1 MGIWSSSILGRLT
14 VLLVTALA
22 VTTSPYET
30 AHAQAGKASLRG
42 TVSSPETGSALPGA
56 VVSVE
61 ELNRRTRANQS
72 GAFFISSLPA
82 GTYTVR
88 VRLLGHAV
96 YSTSV
101 ELREGSEATLHIS
114 LDRLAHRLAP
124 IEVVRART
132 EMARTAELIPG
143 SVHVV
148 TADEFETENLLH
160 DDVHALL
167 RQVPGVNIQEEE
179 GFGLRPNIGLRGS
192 GTDRSSKVTVM
203 EDGVLIAP
211 APYAAPSAYHF
222 PVVGRMSAIEVRK
235 GSSQIQYGPRTV
247 GGAINL
253 ISTPI
258 PDDLSLSA
266 DLVGGEDATRKLRAS
281 LGDSYRNVGWLIE
294 SLQRVSD
301 GFKRLDGGD
310 RTGYSIQDYNGKIRF
325 NTNPS
330 ASVFQSIELKLGYH
344 DERSDETYLGLT
356 DADFAIDPDRRY
368 AASQNDVMTAEHS
381 QYQARYFVRP
391 SRSIDFTATAYRNDF
406 ERNWYKLQSVLGQSI
421 NRGLDDPQDFPTE
434 LAVLRGA
441 TSDPDALA
449 IRANNRKYFGQGVQG
464 VFGLQGEAGTM
475 YHQVQIGVRYHE
487 DQEDRFQHEDNF
499 QMVGGTMVLT
509 TAGAPGSQSN
519 RVSDAKALAFFVH
532 DQIGVGNFTFTP
544 GLRYEM
550 INFKRTD
557 YAADD
562 PNRTASDRV
571 RESTVSAVIP
581 GVGVSYEFHPGV
593 SLFGGVHRG
602 FAPPGPGS
610 NDSTEAERSI
620 NYEIGAR
627 YNVGPVNAQAV
638 GFFSDYNNILGT
650 STLATGDEG
659 SGDQFNGGA
668 VNVFG
673 VELSADVDPLRSRGL
688 PVSLPIIVA
697 FTYTS
702 TEFETAFESDFDPWG
717 TVEEGDEL
725 PYLPEVQVSGSV
737 GIAALGA
744 HVNLTA
750 QYQSEMRTVAGQGEA
765 PTSETTDSYFILG
778 ASGEYYFG
786 PGISLFAGVRNLLNE
801 RYIVARRPAGTRPG
815 LPRTFLAGVK
825 VRR

>member
-1 MGIWSSSILGRLT
+1 MGIRSTCISRRIT
-14 VLLVTALA
+14 VSLIAALA
-22 VTTSPYET
+22 VATYPNET

-42 TVSSPETGSALPGA
+42 TVSSHETGRALQGA

-61 ELNRRTRANQS
+61 ELNRRTQANQS
-72 GAFFISSLPA
+72 GAFFLSGLPA

-88 VRLLGHAV
+88 VSLLGHGV
-96 YSTSV
+96 YSASV
-101 ELREGSEATLHIS
+101 ELRAGSEVSLTIS
-114 LDRLAHRLAP
+114 LDRLAYRLAP
-124 IEVVRART
+124 VEVMRDRT
-132 EMARTAELIPG
+132 EMARNAELIPG

-148 TADEFETENLLH
+148 TANEFETENLLH

-167 RQVPGVNIQEEE
+167 RRVPGVNIQEEE

-192 GTDRSSKVTVM
+192 GTDRSSKITIM

-211 APYAAPSAYHF
+211 APYAAPSAYYF

-235 GSSQIQYGPRTV
+235 GSSQILYGPRTV

-258 PDDLSLSA
+258 PDDFSLSA

-281 LGDSYRNVGWLIE
+281 LGDSYRSVGWMIE
-294 SLQRVSD
+294 SHQSVSD

-310 RTGYSIQDYNGKIRF
+310 RAGYSIQDYNGKFRF
-325 NTNPS
+325 NTNPE
-330 ASVFQSIELKLGYH
+330 ARVYQSVELKLGYH

-368 AASQNDVMTAEHS
+368 AASQNDVMNTEHN
-381 QYQARYFVRP
+381 QFQVRYFVRP

-406 ERNWYKLQSVLGQSI
+406 ERNWFKLQSLLGQSI
-421 NRGLDDPQDFPTE
+421 SRVLDNPQDFPTE

-441 TSDPDALA
+441 TSEPDALA
-449 IRANNRKYFGQGVQG
+449 MRANNREYYGQGVQG
-464 VFGLQGEAGTM
+464 VFGLVGEAGTT

-499 QMVGGTMVLT
+499 QMVGGTMVVT

-519 RVSDAKALAFFVH
+519 RVSDAKALAFFVQ

-544 GLRYEM
+544 GLRYET
-550 INFKRTD
+550 IDLTRTD
-557 YAADD
+557 YATDD
-562 PNRTASDRV
+562 PNRTSPDRV
-571 RESTVSAVIP
+571 RESTVSVVIP

-610 NDSTEAERSI
+610 NDSTEAEHSI
-620 NYEIGAR
+620 NYEVGVR
-627 YNVGPVNAQAV
+627 YNAGPMNAQAV

-659 SGDQFNGGA
+659 GGDQFNGGA

-673 VELSADVDPLRSRGL
+673 VELSADVDPLRGQGL
-688 PVSLPIIVA
+688 PVSLPINVA

-702 TEFETAFESDFDPWG
+702 AEFQTAFESDFDPWG

-725 PYLPEVQVSGSV
+725 PYLPKVQVFGSV
-737 GIAALGA
+737 GIAAFGA
-744 HVNLTA
+744 HMNLTA
-750 QYQSEMRTVAGQGEA
+750 QYQSEMRTVAGQGDA
-765 PTSETTDSYFILG
+765 PASETTDSYFVLG
-778 ASGEYYFG
+778 ASGEYYFAQG
-786 PGISLFAGVRNLLNE
+786 TSLFAGVRNLLSE
-801 RYIVARRPAGTRPG
+801 RYIVARRPAGARPG